1 PPGVAPG
8 LCRDLRPFQSFGPQY
23 VEDVEFG
30 VKSDWN
36 FANASL
42 RLNLAIYQADNK
54 DLQQLRFVTALVDPA
69 DPGYPR
75 YGAVYFNVG
84 AVEREGIEASAVLMV
99 GERLTFNANGTY
111 VRGEETKAENPPIP
125 GLPPPTTSEI
135 DSRHTYAL
143 GMNYVHPVAGST
155 VEFSADYSFRSKID
169 QQVIHY

>member
-1 PPGVAPG
+1 
-8 LCRDLRPFQSFGPQY
+8 
-23 VEDVEFG
+23 
-30 VKSDWN
+30 
-36 FANASL
+36 
-42 RLNLAIYQADNK
+42 
-54 DLQQLRFVTALVDPA
+54 
-69 DPGYPR
+69 
-75 YGAVYFNVG
+75 
-84 AVEREGIEASAVLMV
+84 EREGIEASAVLMV

-169 QQVIHY
+169 QQVIHYLGYGTLNWRVNWVNVRGTGLDLGFFMRNALDEDGRLVFGNGSLAFGYLSHHFEEPRTYGLELSYQFGGG